1 MTARTTERPA
11 RGAVDRS
18 SPDPALVRLHA
29 AWVVALVATLGA
41 LFVGEIMGQA
51 PCVLCWYQRIAMFP
65 LVVLLGVAAFRGD
78 RGVRVY
84 ALPLALAGLAIA
96 AFHGLLYAGIVP
108 EAIEPCGA
116 GPSCASADMTIL
128 GGLPL
133 PFLSL
138 AAFVAITLLLA
149 PVPGKKRA

>member
-1 MTARTTERPA
+1 MTTTRTVGRAGSHAALPT
-11 RGAVDRS
+11 VDRGLAS
-18 SPDPALVRLHA
+18 LQA
-29 AWVVALVATLGA
+29 AWVVALAATLGA
-41 LFVGEIMGQA
+41 LFVGEVMGQA

-65 LVVLLGVAAFRGD
+65 LAILLGIAAFRGD

-84 ALPLALAGLAIA
+84 ALPLAVPGLGIA
-96 AFHGLLYAGIVP
+96 AFHSLLYAGVVP

-138 AAFVAITLLLA
+138 AAFAAIVLLLIL
-149 PVPGKKRA
+149 PVCRKPA

>member
-1 MTARTTERPA
+1 MTARTIERPG
-11 RGAVDRS
+11 RGTVDGS
-18 SPDPALVRLHA
+18 SLHPDLVRLHA

-65 LVVLLGVAAFRGD
+65 LAILLGVAAFRGD

-96 AFHGLLYAGIVP
+96 AFHGLLYAGIVS

>member
-1 MTARTTERPA
+1 MPTLTVDGTERDA
-11 RGAVDRS
+11 GAVEVPTRGLAS
-18 SPDPALVRLHA
+18 LHA
-29 AWVVALVATLGA
+29 AWVVALVSTLGA
-41 LFVGEIMGQA
+41 IFVGEVMGQA

-65 LVVLLGVAAFRGD
+65 LAAVLGVAAFRGD

-84 ALPLALAGLAIA
+84 ALPLALAGLAVA
-96 AFHGLLYAGIVP
+96 AFHALLYAGIIP

-133 PFLSL
+133 PLLSL
-138 AAFVAITLLLA
+138 GAFAAITLFLVLPIGRRHA
-149 PVPGKKRA
+149 